1 MSRIGG
7 LYRPPMDFGFTIPT
21 RGPLANPEAIST
33 LARRGEE
40 LGFGFLAVSD
50 HVIIP
55 NRIRSLYPYSPT
67 GEFGTDGS
75 CMDQLSLLSFLA
87 GITTRIR
94 LLSSVMVLPHRNPLL
109 AAADV
114 LSGGRL
120 TVGCGVGWMREEFE
134 VLETPPYKERG
145 LVGDEYIRAFVELW
159 TSDAPEFDGKHVRFS
174 DVTFAP
180 KPVQKP
186 HPPIWIGGE
195 SPPALRRAG
204 RLGDAWYPIGSNPR
218 FTIRTPVQYAE
229 AVDRIR
235 SHAEQA
241 GRDPDRIDLACSVA
255 GTAIPASSTHPTE
268 RRPFTGSPSDVA
280 SDIDAFREVGVRH
293 MRIGLEADCLSE
305 MLDNLAEFATDVM
318 PLVSEPEEKT

>member
-1 MSRIGG
+1 
-7 LYRPPMDFGFTIPT
+7 MDFGFTIPT
-21 RGPLANPEAIST
+21 RGPLANPDAISA

-55 NRIRSLYPYSPT
+55 NSIRSLYPYSPT

-75 CMDQLSLLSFLA
+75 CMDQLTLLSFLA
-87 GITTRIR
+87 GITTRIG

-109 AAADV
+109 AAKMLATVDV

-134 VLETPPYKERG
+134 VLEAPPYEERG
-145 LVGDEYIRAFVELW
+145 LVGDEYIRAFRELW
-159 TSDAPEFDGKHVRFS
+159 TSDSPAFDGRHVNFS

-180 KPVQKP
+180 KPVQQP

-195 SPPALRRAG
+195 SPPALRRVG
-204 RLGDAWYPIGSNPR
+204 RLGDAWYPIGSNPK
-218 FTIRTPVQYAE
+218 FTIRTPAQYAE
-229 AVDRIR
+229 AVDRIH
-235 SHAEQA
+235 SHAEEA
-241 GRDPDRIDLACSVA
+241 GRDPGNIDLAYSVA
-255 GTAIPASSTHPTE
+255 GTAVPASSVAPTE
-268 RRPFTGSPSDVA
+268 RRPFTGAPSDVA
-280 SDIDAFREVGVRH
+280 ADIASFREVGVRH

-305 MLDNLAEFATDVM
+305 MLDNLEAFAADVM
-318 PLVSEPEEKT
+318 PLVSEAEEKR

>member
-255 GTAIPASSTHPTE
+255 KGRLGDAWYPIGSNP
-268 RRPFTGSPSDVA
+268 RFTIRTPVQYAEAVD
-280 SDIDAFREVGVRH
+280 
-293 MRIGLEADCLSE
+293 RIRSH
-305 MLDNLAEFATDVM
+305 AEQAGRQT
-318 PLVSEPEEKT
+318 PIG